1 MLQAPLQEAQYWVFS
16 NIDPVIFSIGP
27 VAVRW
32 YGLMYLVGFIAA
44 YLLAKKRLA
53 RTGWSEDDLSDLL
66 FWGFLGVIIGG
77 RLGYVLFY
85 QFEYFVSDPIY
96 LIKIWTGGMS
106 FHGGLL
112 GVISAIIL
120 FARKKKVSFLAVGD
134 FVAPLVPI
142 GLGAGRIGNFING
155 ELWGRATDVP
165 WAVIFASTDPDRLPR
180 HPSQLYQFALEGVV
194 LFTLLWL
201 FSRKPKPVGAVAGMF
216 LLGYGIVRFVVE
228 FFRQPDAHL
237 GLNSLG
243 LSQGQLLS
251 LPMIIIGA
259 VIIYRAY
266 SYSTTNS
273 IINSTKK

>member
-1 MLQAPLQEAQYWVFS
+1 
-16 NIDPVIFSIGP
+16 
-27 VAVRW
+27 
-32 YGLMYLVGFIAA
+32 MYLVGFIAA
-44 YLLAKKRLA
+44 YWLAKKRLA

-85 QFEYFVSDPIY
+85 QFEYFVSDPLY

-112 GVISAIIL
+112 GVIAAIIL

-243 LSQGQLLS
+243 LSQGQILS

-266 SYSTTNS
+266 SYSTTNR
-273 IINSTKK
+273 ITNSTEK

>member
-1 MLQAPLQEAQYWVFS
+1 M
-16 NIDPVIFSIGP
+16 
-27 VAVRW
+27 
-32 YGLMYLVGFIAA
+32 
-44 YLLAKKRLA
+44 
-53 RTGWSEDDLSDLL
+53 
-66 FWGFLGVIIGG
+66 
-77 RLGYVLFY
+77 
-85 QFEYFVSDPIY
+85 
-96 LIKIWTGGMS
+96 
-106 FHGGLL
+106 
-112 GVISAIIL
+112 
-120 FARKKKVSFLAVGD
+120 
-134 FVAPLVPI
+134 
-142 GLGAGRIGNFING
+142 
-155 ELWGRATDVP
+155 
-165 WAVIFASTDPDRLPR
+165 
-180 HPSQLYQFALEGVV
+180 

>member
-1 MLQAPLQEAQYWVFS
+1 
-16 NIDPVIFSIGP
+16 
-27 VAVRW
+27 
-32 YGLMYLVGFIAA
+32 
-44 YLLAKKRLA
+44 
-53 RTGWSEDDLSDLL
+53 
-66 FWGFLGVIIGG
+66 
-77 RLGYVLFY
+77 VLFY

-112 GVISAIIL
+112 GVIAAIIL

-251 LPMIIIGA
+251 LPMVIIGA